1 MNEFNDQYW
10 MKQALNCA
18 ANAGDI
24 NEVPVGA
31 VVVLDNKIIGRGW
44 NKPISAHDPCAH
56 AEIIALRDA
65 AKNIENYR
73 LMNAT
78 LYVTIEPCT
87 MCAGAII
94 HSRIKH
100 LVFGAVEPK
109 SGAVGSAINILKQP
123 YVNYDVSYEGGIL
136 ADECSSIISAF
147 FKRRRADIKAIKN
160 ANKQSEQ
167 IHQSLKINDEPN
179 SPKN

>member
-1 MNEFNDQYW
+1 MNEFSDQYW
-10 MKQALNCA
+10 MAQALECA
-18 ANAGDI
+18 ANASDI

-44 NKPISAHDPCAH
+44 NKPISDNDPCAH
-56 AEIIALRDA
+56 AEIVALRHA
-65 AKNIENYR
+65 AKSIENYR

-109 SGAVGSAINILKQP
+109 SGAVGSAINILTQP
-123 YVNYDVSYEGGIL
+123 YVNYSISYEGGVL
-136 ADECSSIISAF
+136 ADQCSQIISDF
-147 FKRRRADIKAIKN
+147 FKRRRADIKR
-160 ANKQSEQ
+160 NKKGKDFVS
-167 IHQSLKINDEPN
+167 QSLIDIDLGADKR
-179 SPKN
+179 